1 VTIQQES
8 FELDRFQIDAVAAID
23 AGRSVLVSAP
33 TGSGKTVIAE
43 HAISRALA
51 AGRRSFYTTPIK
63 ALSNQKFH
71 DLVGLHGTENVG
83 LLTGD
88 TSINGDAP
96 IVVMTTEVLRNMI
109 HSRSQGL
116 SGLSW
121 VILDEV
127 HYLQDAYRGSVW
139 EEIIIHLPRSVK
151 LVCLSA
157 TVSNAP
163 ELASWIEAVR
173 GATDV
178 VVETRRPVTLDNWFI
193 ADDRQSGE
201 SVMIETL
208 EGGEPNPA
216 GFRFDS
222 ESGRTSGGGRN
233 GRFQRRWATPSR
245 TEVIELLA
253 HRNMLPALYFI
264 FSRAACDD
272 AVRSCTRAGLRFTS
286 VEDRLEIRRIAEHH
300 VVNLSEEDLRV
311 LEYDRWLE
319 ALECGVAAHH
329 AGMVPPFKEAVEKC
343 FIAGLVKVV
352 FATETLALGINM
364 PARSVII
371 EKLTKY
377 NGDGHDMLTAAQF
390 TQLTGRAGRRGI
402 DEHGH
407 AVVLW
412 SPFVTFE
419 DASRLVASRSFRLT
433 SSFRPTYNIAANLV
447 RRYSAEESHRLLSLS
462 FAQFQADADIVRL
475 EAHLEGRRSVLSK
488 LRTEA
493 TCDWGDVGEYRRLL
507 DRGRSP
513 TGPSNS
519 VEAALRQIKP
529 GDVLAIDDSSERVAV
544 LSVSQRRGGSTRLK
558 VITMRRQLISLG
570 ATDLA
575 EPPDVVATI
584 ALPVPFTPSKTS
596 FQKQVVA
603 GLQRVGSG
611 RPRRGSAASSARTDS
626 VDQHPVHACP
636 DRDAH
641 LRALRRLRRV
651 EDELRSTQ
659 DRIRSRVDS
668 LSDVFDRVLQV
679 LEEWGH
685 LDGWALSAKGE
696 NLVRIFHESDLLIAE
711 VISEGLLDGL
721 DPPTLAG
728 VVSSFNYEHRNSAP
742 EIAEWFPSREV
753 AERCSTICEIGSD
766 LNRTERGHGLP
777 LTRQPD
783 PSFFALAHA
792 WSSGED
798 LEEILGDDEI
808 SGGDFVRTM
817 KQLIDLLR
825 QIGDAAPDVDTA
837 RNARLAADSLFRG
850 VVAASAPSSG
860 PESGGVSP
868 PSEAGEHST

>member
-1 VTIQQES
+1 MPAPREVNATS
-8 FELDRFQIDAVAAID
+8 DPFELDRFQVEAI
-23 AGRSVLVSAP
+23 ASVTSGRSVLVSAP
-33 TGSGKTVIAE
+33 TGSGKTVVAE
-43 HAISRALA
+43 HALALA
-51 AGRRSFYTTPIK
+51 LACGGRAFYTTPIK

-71 DLVGLHGTENVG
+71 DLVEQHGPRNVG

-109 HSRSQGL
+109 HSRSHGL
-116 SGLSW
+116 TGLVW
-121 VILDEV
+121 VVLDEV

-139 EEIIIHLPRSVK
+139 EEIIIHLPRSVA

-163 ELASWIEAVR
+163 ELAAWIEAVR
-173 GATDV
+173 GPTDV
-178 VVETRRPVTLDNWFI
+178 VVETARPVTLDNWFI
-193 ADDRQSGE
+193 ADDRQTGD

-208 EGGEPNPA
+208 DGGEPNRA
-216 GFRFDS
+216 GFRFDTAS
-222 ESGRTSGGGRN
+222 AGAGGAKGGRY
-233 GRFQRRWATPSR
+233 QRRWATPGR

-253 HRNMLPALYFI
+253 GRSMLPALYFI

-272 AVRSCTRAGLRFTS
+272 AVRSCVRAGLRFTTDA
-286 VEDRLEIRRIAEHH
+286 DRERIREIAEHH
-300 VVNLSEEDLRV
+300 VGNLTDEDLRV
-311 LEYDRWLE
+311 LEYDRWFD
-319 ALECGVAAHH
+319 ALQCGIAAHH

-364 PARSVII
+364 PARSVVI

-402 DEHGH
+402 DDHGH

-419 DASRLVASRSFRLT
+419 DSARLAASRSFRLT

-447 RRYSAEESHRLLSLS
+447 RRHSAEESHRLLSLS

-475 EAHLEGRRSVLSK
+475 ESHLEGRRAVLAA
-488 LRTEA
+488 LREEA
-493 TCDWGDVGEYRRLL
+493 SCERGDVEGYRTLL
-507 DRGRSP
+507 DRGRAP
-513 TGPSNS
+513 GGS
-519 VEAALRQIKP
+519 VSSIESALRQIRP
-529 GDVLAIDDSSERVAV
+529 GDVLSLDVSTDRVAV
-544 LSVSQRRGGSTRLK
+544 LSVSQRRGGATRLK
-558 VITMRRQLISLG
+558 VITTRRQLLSIG
-570 ATDLA
+570 AADLTEA
-575 EPPDVVATI
+575 PEVVATI
-584 ALPVPFTPSKTS
+584 TLPVPFTPSKTS

-603 GLQRVGSG
+603 GLQRVGAG
-611 RPRRGSAASSARTDS
+611 RPRRRGGTSQSQESPDH
-626 VDQHPVHACP
+626 HPVHGCP
-636 DRDAH
+636 DRDSH

-651 EDELRSTQ
+651 EDELRTTE
-659 DRIRSRVDS
+659 DLIRSRVDS

-685 LDGWALSAKGE
+685 LDGWALSSKGE
-696 NLVRIFHESDLLIAE
+696 NLVRIFHECDLLIAE
-711 VISEGLLDGL
+711 VIAEGLLDGL

-728 VVSSFNYEHRNSAP
+728 VVSSFIYEHRNSAP
-742 EIAEWFPSREV
+742 EITEWYPSRDV
-753 AERCSTICEIGSD
+753 ADRCEAICEIGID
-766 LNRTERGHGLP
+766 LNRSERRHGLP

-783 PSFFALAHA
+783 PSFFALAHS
-792 WSSGED
+792 WSSGENLED
-798 LEEILGDDEI
+798 LLGEDEI

-825 QIGDAAPDVDTA
+825 QIADAAPDPVTA
-837 RNARLAADSLFRG
+837 ACARSSAESLFRG
-850 VVAASAPSSG
+850 VVAASAPS
-860 PESGGVSP
+860 GGALREQEV
-868 PSEAGEHST
+868 EHP

>member
-1 VTIQQES
+1 MPAPHEVNSTSDQ
-8 FELDRFQIDAVAAID
+8 FEFDRFQIEAMSSVSS
-23 AGRSVLVSAP
+23 GRSVLVSAP
-33 TGSGKTVIAE
+33 TGSGKTVVAE
-43 HAISRALA
+43 HALALA
-51 AGRRSFYTTPIK
+51 LEGGGRAFYTTPIK

-71 DLVGLHGTENVG
+71 DLVDLHGSVNVG

-109 HSRSQGL
+109 HSRSHGL
-116 SGLSW
+116 NGLVW
-121 VILDEV
+121 VVLDEV

-139 EEIIIHLPRSVK
+139 EEIIIHLPRSVR

-163 ELASWIEAVR
+163 ELAAWIEAVR
-173 GATDV
+173 GPTDV
-178 VVETRRPVTLDNWFI
+178 VVETARPVTLDNWFI
-193 ADDRQSGE
+193 ADDRQTGD

-208 EGGEPNPA
+208 DGGEPNRA
-216 GFRFDS
+216 GFRFDNA
-222 ESGRTSGGGRN
+222 SGGVAGAR
-233 GRFQRRWATPSR
+233 GARFQRRWATPGR

-253 HRNMLPALYFI
+253 ARNMLPALYFI

-272 AVRSCTRAGLRFTS
+272 AVRSCVRAGLRFTTD
-286 VEDRLEIRRIAEHH
+286 VDRARIREIAEHH
-300 VVNLSEEDLRV
+300 VSNLSDEDLRV
-311 LEYDRWLE
+311 LEYDRWID
-319 ALECGVAAHH
+319 ALECGIAAHH

-364 PARSVII
+364 PARSVVI

-377 NGDGHDMLTAAQF
+377 NGEGHDMLTAAQF

-402 DEHGH
+402 DDHGH

-419 DASRLVASRSFRLT
+419 AASRLVASRSFRLT

-447 RRYSAEESHRLLSLS
+447 RRHSAEESHRLLSLS

-475 EAHLEGRRSVLSK
+475 ESHLEGRRAVLAS
-488 LRTEA
+488 LREQA
-493 TCDWGDVGEYRRLL
+493 ACEQGDVEEYRRLL
-507 DRGRSP
+507 DRGRAGGGAAGSIE
-513 TGPSNS
+513 S
-519 VEAALRQIKP
+519 ALRQIRP
-529 GDVLAIDDSSERVAV
+529 GDVLSIDGSSDRVAV
-544 LSVSQRRGGSTRLK
+544 LSVSQRRGGATRLK
-558 VITMRRQLISLG
+558 VITTRRQLLSVG
-570 ATDLA
+570 AADLTEA
-575 EPPDVVATI
+575 PDVVATI
-584 ALPVPFTPSKTS
+584 TLPVPFTPSKTS

-603 GLQRVGSG
+603 GLQRVGAG
-611 RPRRGSAASSARTDS
+611 RSRRRGSAAAQSRESPDN
-626 VDQHPVHACP
+626 HPVHGCP
-636 DRDAH
+636 ERDSH

-651 EDELRSTQ
+651 EEELRTTE
-659 DRIRSRVDS
+659 DRIRSRADS

-696 NLVRIFHESDLLIAE
+696 NLVRIFHECDLLIAE
-711 VISEGLLDGL
+711 VLAEGLLDGL

-728 VVSSFNYEHRNSAP
+728 VVSSFIYEHRNSAP
-742 EIAEWFPSREV
+742 EIAEWYPSREV
-753 AERCSTICEIGSD
+753 ADRCRAVCEIGVE
-766 LNRTERGHGLP
+766 LNRSERRHGLP

-783 PSFFALAHA
+783 PTFFALAHS
-792 WSSGED
+792 WSSGEN
-798 LEEILGDDEI
+798 LEELLGEDEI

-825 QIGDAAPDVDTA
+825 QIADAATDPMTA
-837 RNARLAADSLFRG
+837 ACARSSADSLFRG
-850 VVAASAPSSG
+850 VVAASAPSG
-860 PESGGVSP
+860 GALRPPEVEVP
-868 PSEAGEHST
+868 